1 MREEEQYPMSNI
13 QYPMIKGNSRT
24 APGSARRATEGGSSI
39 VGRGGDPAVGAPLR
53 RAAFTLIEILASMAV
68 LVILVLALTRMFVS
82 AADITGRGMT
92 TIARNSVGETAMDS
106 IMQDLDCMVVNE
118 RIACAK
124 VADDVSYVPGGP
136 GVFDTFYFLSTAGDQ
151 DDDMPY
157 EYVKFY
163 VKPQNLTNAMGVPY
177 RRYDLYKSRMIMAV
191 GASAESGNS
200 FYALRKEPEDDQE
213 WWKHGLFDTKV
224 GDEEVIAENVVMF
237 DIYCQRW
244 DTGDDFTTSGD
255 DFFSNQKLGATSNIP
270 PVAVDVMLVLTSP
283 EAAVEGG
290 MLLAAGQ
297 EQRGLE
303 ALNRESSTLIGRAM
317 PMLGASQYRLQ
328 RRTYNPVSH
337 YSK

>member
-1 MREEEQYPMSNI
+1 MRI
-13 QYPMIKGNSRT
+13 QNSEF
-24 APGSARRATEGGSSI
+24 GSRNAGCNRPNR
-39 VGRGGDPAVGAPLR
+39 R
-53 RAAFTLIEILASMAV
+53 RAAFTLIEVLAAMAV
-68 LVILVLALTRMFVS
+68 LVVLVLALTRMFME
-82 AADITGRGMT
+82 AAGITKRGT
-92 TIARNSVGETAMDS
+92 TALMRNSTMETAMETLL
-106 IMQDLDCMVVNE
+106 QDAESMMVND
-118 RIACAK
+118 RLACYVRADTTDK
-124 VADDVSYVPGGP
+124 GADGFGFDDVWFIGTS
-136 GVFDTFYFLSTAGDQ
+136 GDQ

-191 GASAESGNS
+191 GASAENGNS

-213 WWKHGLFDTKV
+213 WWEHGLFDTKV

-244 DTGDDFTTSGD
+244 DNGNDFTTSGD
-255 DFFSNQKLGATSNIP
+255 DFYSSEKLGATSNIP

-297 EQRGLE
+297 QQRGLE
-303 ALNRESSTLIGRAM
+303 ALSRESSTLIGRAM
-317 PMLGASQYRLQ
+317 PMLGPSQYRLQ